1 MRMNRRSGFESDL
14 LADLSYSG
22 RISLGKDLIF
32 EIIKNF
38 LLLPGNLSGHLYDLL
53 TL

>member
-1 MRMNRRSGFESDL
+1 MYGRSGFESYLLTDL
-14 LADLSYSG
+14 TNSG